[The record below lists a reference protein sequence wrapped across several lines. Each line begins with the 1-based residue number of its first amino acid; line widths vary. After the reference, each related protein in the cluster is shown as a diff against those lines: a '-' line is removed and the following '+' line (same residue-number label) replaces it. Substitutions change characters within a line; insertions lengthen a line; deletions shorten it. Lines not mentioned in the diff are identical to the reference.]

1 MKEKDFRI
9 HAGNIRLS
17 AESKERIIR
26 NLETMTQNLDVSQ
39 EKEIPQRPIVRHI
52 MTAVAACLVIAVSA
66 GGIYHLAGG
75 KSRFSPGSAVTETVS
90 VSMDEMQKSAPAI
103 FASLAELELYV
114 IPPHDRGE
122 IGKCPETVSYTIL
135 SNESQQQLSELYS
148 TLDFQN
154 PVKDYSFSSD
164 WKDRFLLFL
173 QYEGIYYNVQTI
185 RASDGNTYIQL
196 MCVSPGESRGYTLT
210 YQTELDFF
218 DKANALIQNP
228 IGGSEIN
235 IEYDKILYDN
245 LDEVLE
251 ILFGSR
257 NLATKFATAI
267 VDADTRIG
275 ADAMNAY
282 FISRENQN
290 SDTVQYFSMNRD
302 NFLNFWRIL
311 NQAVMGRPNL
321 ASDLKTEYTI
331 SGDPDFVLYLEDR
344 SYMQIWHGGG
354 QSDVIFHNLPG
365 LPEELCIEISEED
378 YQNLKNALVPEEY
391 FNTEYENINTVL
403 YERIETELMN
413 QMFGGNAPDVN
424 EIIQRA
430 EQTFTSLEEAEYYF
444 SVEDSDYLLENHH
457 EGQYFSIPEEKQK
470 QLAEL
475 FRTLNYAD
483 MKKNYQN
490 GGYNIVMYLEDANQ
504 QKSLVT
510 ILFYPDFDRAYL
522 SWHPDG
528 NAVGDNYYLE
538 LDLDTLN
545 QIAEILSEPEQLFE
559 KQNPLFNF
567 DNDMFNKKSVPF
579 GDISG
584 AEERLIFNAY
594 APGYLIPTEEQH
606 KTLTDM
612 FNNWNWSEP
621 LTDYQLSEIQDG
633 ESFSIYIRK
642 KDGIS
647 EWAFEVRCQLSGYL
661 IYAHESAEEIF
672 YEPEL
677 ITEIQNL
684 FLNSNPDKVIYYP
697 PENGSVWDEPAERY
711 EIDESA
717 VN

>member
-1 MKEKDFRI
+1 
-9 HAGNIRLS
+9 
-17 AESKERIIR
+17 
-26 NLETMTQNLDVSQ
+26 MTQNLEVSQ
-39 EKEIPQRPIVRHI
+39 EKEIHQRPIVRHI

-75 KSRFSPGSAVTETVS
+75 RSRFSPGSAITETVS
-90 VSMDEMQKSAPAI
+90 VSMDEMQKTAPAV
-103 FASLAELELYV
+103 FASLAELPLYA

-122 IGKCPETVSYTIL
+122 LGKCPETVSYTIL

-173 QYEGIYYNVQTI
+173 QYEGIYYCTLTTK
-185 RASDGNTYIQL
+185 ATDGNTYIQL

-210 YQTELDFF
+210 YQTELD
-218 DKANALIQNP
+218 
-228 IGGSEIN
+228 
-235 IEYDKILYDN
+235 
-245 LDEVLE
+245 
-251 ILFGSR
+251 
-257 NLATKFATAI
+257 
-267 VDADTRIG
+267 
-275 ADAMNAY
+275 
-282 FISRENQN
+282 
-290 SDTVQYFSMNRD
+290 
-302 NFLNFWRIL
+302 NFLNFWHIL
-311 NQAVMGRPNL
+311 NQAVMGRPDL

-331 SGDPDFVLYLEDR
+331 SGDPDFILYLEDR
-344 SYMQIWHGGG
+344 SYIEIWHGGG

-403 YERIETELMN
+403 YERVETELMN
-413 QMFGGNAPDVN
+413 QMFGGNAEDVSDV
-424 EIIQRA
+424 IQRA

-490 GGYNIVMYLEDANQ
+490 GGYNIVMYLEDAQ
-504 QKSLVT
+504 GQKSLVT
-510 ILFYPDFDRAYL
+510 ILFHEDFDRAYL

-559 KQNPLFNF
+559 KQNGLFEF
-567 DNDMFNKKSVPF
+567 DEDMFHKNSAPF

-612 FNNWNWSEP
+612 LNHWNWSEP
-621 LTDYQLSEIQDG
+621 LTDYNLSEIQDG
-633 ESFSIYIRK
+633 ESFGIYIRMRE
-642 KDGIS
+642 GIS

-661 IYAHESAEEIF
+661 IYAHESSEEIF

-677 ITEIQNL
+677 IAEIQDL

-697 PENGSVWDEPAERY
+697 PENGSVWDEPSERY